1 MVIEDQADNAGILD
15 IQKRSHFY
23 GKRAKHNEQMSFF
36 VSRQSTK
43 HIIAWLTIY
52 INHKVLLL
60 LIFCMI

>member
-1 MVIEDQADNAGILD
+1 MVIEDQADNVGILN

-43 HIIAWLTIY
+43 HIIA
-52 INHKVLLL
+52 
-60 LIFCMI
+60 